1 VARLRKIHLTLNP
14 ELIRIGIIMTHAAP
28 AGTIMLSATQARVLA
43 SPARL
48 EIVEAFGALGR
59 ASARELAAHLG
70 RSPGAVY
77 HHVRALEQAGI
88 VREVA
93 RRPGTRRPEA
103 VYAATGRRFA
113 VAANP
118 SRAGDQSGAGVLKSV
133 LRQAAR
139 DADRGLAAGPEALK
153 DRFHGLQL
161 SAVLAPADVRR
172 VLRRLAEIETT
183 LRKANRVRS
192 RSGEIFRWTS
202 LFMPIGRSRS

>member
-1 VARLRKIHLTLNP
+1 
-14 ELIRIGIIMTHAAP
+14 
-28 AGTIMLSATQARVLA
+28 
-43 SPARL
+43 
-48 EIVEAFGALGR
+48 
-59 ASARELAAHLG
+59 
-70 RSPGAVY
+70 
-77 HHVRALEQAGI
+77 
-88 VREVA
+88 
-93 RRPGTRRPEA
+93 
-103 VYAATGRRFA
+103 
-113 VAANP
+113 
-118 SRAGDQSGAGVLKSV
+118 V